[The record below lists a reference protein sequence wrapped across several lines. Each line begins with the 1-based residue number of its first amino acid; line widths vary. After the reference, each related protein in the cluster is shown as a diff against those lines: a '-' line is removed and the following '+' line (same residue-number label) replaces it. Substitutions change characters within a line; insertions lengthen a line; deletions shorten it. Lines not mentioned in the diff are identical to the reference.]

1 MRQSA
6 TNTLLIQTPEGIVFS
21 LPLAGPVTRFL
32 AWSVDVVCMAALCVA
47 AGSVLGLL
55 GLVSFDFARAA
66 MVFASFVIQTGYGI
80 VMEWFWRGQTIGKRL
95 LRLRV
100 MDAQGLRLQ
109 FSQIVIRNLLR
120 FIDMLPAFYLVGGIA
135 CLLSRRAQRLGDFA
149 AKCGQELVHHLVFT
163 ASCPRSA
170 SWFRS
175 RARMRES
182 RDLTVPS
189 GRSSAVAISESARSA
204 HAWRSRTSR
213 SSFRSSARAVASSRC
228 RASAS
233 ARSAAASSSA
243 KTGSTP
249 LRA

>member
-32 AWSVDVVCMAALCVA
+32 AWSVDVACMAALCVA

-100 MDAQGLRLQ
+100 LDERGLKLE
-109 FSQIVIRNLLR
+109 FNQIVIRNLLR
-120 FIDMLPAFYLVGGIA
+120 CIDMLPACYAVGGAVSYAII
-135 CLLSRRAQRLGDFA
+135 RP
-149 AKCGQELVHHLVFT
+149 
-163 ASCPRSA
+163 PRSWA
-170 SWFRS
+170 
-175 RARMRES
+175 
-182 RDLTVPS
+182 
-189 GRSSAVAISESARSA
+189 
-204 HAWRSRTSR
+204 
-213 SSFRSSARAVASSRC
+213 
-228 RASAS
+228 
-233 ARSAAASSSA
+233 
-243 KTGSTP
+243 GS
-249 LRA
+249 